1 VGTLTKIE
9 IIKKKVEERK
19 KAVEGLVEEALRE
32 GRASN
37 REQAFHVFVPRH
49 LKRNVVLDVLGD
61 DRVAVILYGDD
72 RFDEGFIKK
81 IELRLGEGAL
91 LSEFKK
97 WAVEEGIIKA
107 LQYALAVN
115 KAAPPPRTKEE
126 EEKYVKFRE
135 ELAILKHELGLLKR

>member
-1 VGTLTKIE
+1 VKIE
-9 IIKKKVEERK
+9 IERVRRKVEERK
-19 KAVEGLVEEALRE
+19 RAVENAMEGALRE

-72 RFDEGFIKK
+72 RFDEGVVRK

-97 WAVEEGIIKA
+97 WALEEGIIKA

-115 KAAPPPRTKEE
+115 KAAPFPKTKEE
-126 EEKYVKFRE
+126 EEKYVRFRE